1 MAKEIITKKVTEEQV
16 KLINRGE
23 ARLRPGDVVT
33 ILAGAL
39 LGDFAEAWAYQEKA
53 LIDRQFAAAARWI
66 QAVLCRPGCQ
76 PQPFAFEIARL
87 RNEANFFVM
96 QDNRKVGLRKA
107 RSGAYLPDYSGLE
120 KVAFV
125 PAPVVFDPTVSLR
138 LTVKDTIE
146 CLGTYGVFGQ
156 LWAQDPKTKKWA
168 QRPEIKATS
177 KVTLTACRQA
187 IFDVEEAATFK
198 PAELAA
204 LKKAAA
210 KAFTAK

>member
-1 MAKEIITKKVTEEQV
+1 MAKEIKTHVADATQV

-23 ARLRPGDVVT
+23 ARLRVGDVIV

-39 LGDFAEAWAYQEKA
+39 LGDYEEAWTYQAKA
-53 LIDRQFAAAARWI
+53 LGAKAYASAARFI

-87 RNEANFFVM
+87 RNEAEYFEL

-107 RSGAYLPDYSGLE
+107 KSGILFPDYSSMT
-120 KVAFV
+120 KVSFV
-125 PAPVVFDPTVSLR
+125 ETPVVFDPTKTIR
-138 LTVKDTIE
+138 LTVKDTVE
-146 CLGTYGVFGQ
+146 CLGTYAVFGQ
-156 LWAQDPKTKKWA
+156 LWAKDEAGKWA
-168 QRPEIKATS
+168 QRPEIKTSS

-187 IFDVEEAATFK
+187 IFTVEENVTFK

-204 LKKAAA
+204 LKKVAA
-210 KAFTAK
+210 KAFNSK